1 MRLPDGPSKMVVFLM
16 RPQVEFGPYDRRQD
30 ASQLTNTQFNSWWL
44 TLPAKRSSAKF
55 STMNDRLWNFF
66 GLKFSNRITKWLD
79 PLLTMFFSYN
89 LYFEPKFLAQMNSES
104 KTRFF
109 LFFLNIKMDQ
119 KKSTPKIIWVRQS
132 WNSEI
137 ILFRPIIQ
145 ISICGMKNLNYIL
158 SLIGGSDT
166 SQWLEITRLT
176 FLPKYSKS
184 QWAFLRNRWFQKLKK

>member
-1 MRLPDGPSKMVVFLM
+1 MTYLASKKIFREIFDNEWPALKLFRTQIFKQNNEMTWSISKIFF
-16 RPQVEFGPYDRRQD
+16 RT
-30 ASQLTNTQFNSWWL
+30 TNILDQNFWL
-44 TLPAKRSSAKF
+44 KWIVNQKR
-55 STMNDRLWNFF
+55 D
-66 GLKFSNRITKWLD
+66 
-79 PLLTMFFSYN
+79 
-89 LYFEPKFLAQMNSES
+89 
-104 KTRFF
+104 F